1 MASDRARVSYDPTRH
16 YQSVVM
22 QQGRVT
28 LEADVNEAE
37 VLASEL
43 LREETLDIVGPAGT
57 PDNGYQVG
65 GNTATNQ
72 PFDFHVG
79 PGTMYVGGERVSL
92 GEPGI
97 DYSNQPEWLDHDG
110 DPLFVNA
117 AAGAGVFGG
126 NELIELFLREQEV
139 SAVEDTTLRE
149 VALGGP
155 DTAQRS
161 RLIQRILRL
170 PVKGTT
176 CPDAEAEVDKR
187 WPALGVSFDP
197 ATMRLKS
204 PATLQVQ
211 FVQQAPPA
219 NPCDPA
225 VPGGYLGADNQL
237 IRVQITSYDD
247 KKNTGT
253 FVWGYNNASFLYRVT
268 AVDSQTLELSSTPID
283 TYHTPRPGE
292 AVEVLRTAISLGNK
306 DYVAEHTGQVQ
317 TPTQAFVPETRRL
330 SLPNALP
337 AEYTDPK
344 KTPQLFLRLWEA
356 EVPFTPGKP
365 ADLAGSGLQVVI
377 QPGGPTGLLTIGQ
390 YWMFAVR
397 PSTPQQLYPKRY
409 LDAPQPPEGPRMWV
423 CPLAV
428 IDWTLATLP
437 QFNLLEDCRQFF
449 DNLVE
454 LTKRGK
460 CCSITVT
467 PDDVTHRGG
476 LQAIIDSNNNVLVTI
491 SLRPGAYQLKAPL
504 VIGPGSQGLILEG
517 CQDGVILQAA
527 GPDPA
532 FLAGMVILDQATDVT
547 LRRLTFVLPLVSFEK
562 AQAKLAGLD
571 PAQLSTIGGPEIARL
586 EAGIGVRAISC
597 KQLTVEGCT
606 FQFQQ
611 PPSMNVFEAGI
622 FLNGDCTDIEV
633 SDSRFI
639 HSQAAAGATGLFS
652 SRTGI
657 LMTPLTAVRGL
668 AENADTTKTLAIAG
682 LVLPASLSNCTIEG
696 NTFSGLDCGALVYAD
711 MTSIRV
717 DDNTA
722 EDCYAGFWF
731 LSLRTLAFTDDVFKS
746 NKAVGDRYAAA
757 LVDPVLALGGVIG
770 RGYPVPAGLSAVA
783 KLFKRVNKANWT
795 APKTVSTT
803 DAALKRGFILH
814 TFISPVEQSVFG
826 KIQRTLPLAMMIT
839 ENQIDALEVL
849 PPPNS
854 GTPVPTG
861 TRLLVWND
869 DSDLF
874 GALIIS
880 ANEIR
885 NQVPTPQLP
894 TVGVVLVARCTVTG
908 NLILNEQQDE
918 RKTSLSIIPVDPKTN
933 SSAGIA
939 VTGNVFRGKPD
950 LPPRAVP
957 APLNDWLVL
966 NTVVP

>member
-1 MASDRARVSYDPTRH
+1 MASDRARVSYDPSRH

-57 PDNGYQVG
+57 PDNGYEVS
-65 GNTATNQ
+65 GNTATHQ
-72 PFDFHVG
+72 AFDFHVG

-92 GEPGI
+92 ESGI
-97 DYSNQPEWLDHDG
+97 DYSTQPEWLDHDG
-110 DPLFVNA
+110 DPLWVNA

-126 NELIELFLREQEV
+126 PELIELFLREQEV

-211 FVQQAPPA
+211 FVQQAPPD

-247 KKNTGT
+247 TKNSGT

-268 AVDSQTLELSSTPID
+268 AVDGQTLELASTPID

-306 DYVAEHTGQVQ
+306 DYVAEHTGAVQ
-317 TPTQAFVPETRRL
+317 KLTQAFVPETRRL

-337 AEYTDPK
+337 GEYTDPK
-344 KTPQLFLRLWEA
+344 KSPQLFLRLWEA

-365 ADLAGSGLQVVI
+365 SDLAGSGLQVVI
-377 QPGGPTGLLTIGQ
+377 QPGGKTGALTVGQ
-390 YWMFAVR
+390 FWMFAVR
-397 PSTPQQLYPKRY
+397 PSTPQQLYPQRY
-409 LDAPQPPEGPRMWV
+409 LDSPQPPEGPRMWV

-428 IDWTLATLP
+428 INWTVATVP
-437 QFNLLEDCRQFF
+437 GFNLLEDCRQFF

-467 PDDVTHRGG
+467 PDDVKQRGG
-476 LQAIIDSNNNVLVTI
+476 LQAIIDSNKNALVTI
-491 SLRPGAYQLKAPL
+491 ALRPGLYQLKAPL
-504 VIGPGSQGLILEG
+504 VIGSSNNGLILEG
-517 CQDGVILQAA
+517 CQDGVVLEA
-527 GPDPA
+527 GSTDPA
-532 FLAGMVILDQATDVT
+532 FLGGLVILDQAGGVT
-547 LRRLTFVLPLVSFEK
+547 LRRVTFVLPLVSFEK
-562 AQAKLAGLD
+562 AKAKLAGLD
-571 PAQLSTIGGPEIARL
+571 AAQMLSIGGPEIARL
-586 EAGIGVRAISC
+586 EAGVGVRAISC
-597 KQLTVEGCT
+597 RQLTVEGCS

-633 SDSRFI
+633 SDCRFI
-639 HSQAAAGATGLFS
+639 HAQAAQSGDFFS
-652 SRTGI
+652 SRTG
-657 LMTPLTAVRGL
+657 
-668 AENADTTKTLAIAG
+668 
-682 LVLPASLSNCTIEG
+682 
-696 NTFSGLDCGALVYAD
+696 
-711 MTSIRV
+711 
-717 DDNTA
+717 
-722 EDCYAGFWF
+722 
-731 LSLRTLAFTDDVFKS
+731 
-746 NKAVGDRYAAA
+746 
-757 LVDPVLALGGVIG
+757 
-770 RGYPVPAGLSAVA
+770 
-783 KLFKRVNKANWT
+783 
-795 APKTVSTT
+795 
-803 DAALKRGFILH
+803 
-814 TFISPVEQSVFG
+814 
-826 KIQRTLPLAMMIT
+826 
-839 ENQIDALEVL
+839 
-849 PPPNS
+849 
-854 GTPVPTG
+854 
-861 TRLLVWND
+861 
-869 DSDLF
+869 
-874 GALIIS
+874 
-880 ANEIR
+880 
-885 NQVPTPQLP
+885 
-894 TVGVVLVARCTVTG
+894 
-908 NLILNEQQDE
+908 
-918 RKTSLSIIPVDPKTN
+918 
-933 SSAGIA
+933 
-939 VTGNVFRGKPD
+939 
-950 LPPRAVP
+950 
-957 APLNDWLVL
+957 
-966 NTVVP
+966 